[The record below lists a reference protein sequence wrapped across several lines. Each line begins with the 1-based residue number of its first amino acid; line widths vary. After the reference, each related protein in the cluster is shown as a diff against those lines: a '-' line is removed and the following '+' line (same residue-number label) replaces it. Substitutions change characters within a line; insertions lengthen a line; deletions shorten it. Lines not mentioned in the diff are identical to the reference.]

1 MDVNSLSKPTFS
13 FQRKLLIENFNGVRG
28 KKKKKKEKK
37 KKDTKRGRELAIQ
50 TNLPFGLSL
59 FLLKLKTEIKNTVTK

>member
-1 MDVNSLSKPTFS
+1 MESV
-13 FQRKLLIENFNGVRG
+13 V

-37 KKDTKRGRELAIQ
+37 KKDNKRGRELAIQ